1 MTPQPSSSQ
10 SVKDQSALTASQIKP
25 QVGSSSVAD
34 PALTQIQSLL
44 AALHLASPALPVG
57 GFAYSQGLEQAI
69 EDRWVTQVDQAYVW
83 IRDVLLL
90 NLARQELPLW
100 LVCHRAVLQGDWAAL
115 ASANQELYALR
126 ETAEFRLE
134 SVQMGHSMAKLFAQ
148 WPQGAALNALA
159 IEQWTYPAS
168 YAALAAISGVDE
180 DMALTAYLWS
190 WVENQALAAVKIIP
204 LGQIDGQTLLHR
216 LKGDVE
222 SATEIA
228 RSTDPAHAGSA
239 AFGLALA
246 SARHESQYSRLFRS

>member
-1 MTPQPSSSQ
+1 MG
-10 SVKDQSALTASQIKP
+10 SV
-25 QVGSSSVAD
+25 
-34 PALTQIQSLL
+34 PALLS
-44 AALHLASPALPVG
+44 ALHLASPALPVG

-69 EDRWVTQVDQAYVW
+69 EDRWVTQVEQAYVW

-100 LVCHRAVLQGDWAAL
+100 LSCHRSALLRDWLAL
-115 ASANQELYALR
+115 AQTNQELFALR

-148 WPQGAALNALA
+148 WPEGAVLGSLP
-159 IEQWTYPAS
+159 IKRWTYPAA
-168 YAALAAISGVDE
+168 YAALAAISGVE
-180 DMALTAYLWS
+180 ETMALAAYIWS

-216 LKGDVE
+216 LKDDIQQAIVVAQ
-222 SATEIA
+222 ATELEQ
-228 RSTDPAHAGSA
+228 TGSA